1 MRNGG
6 YKIINLKDVNLTS
19 TAAKVAGIHDDIENS
34 FRKPLLLSGITI
46 NGVEKNDAFVAPTV
60 SSGSYLFKVYGGTIT
75 VTSQDMVSFTADA
88 A

>member
-6 YKIINLKDVNLTS
+6 YKIINLKDVDITS
-19 TAAKVAGIHDDIENS
+19 TAKKVVGIHDDIENS

-46 NGVEKNDAFVAPTV
+46 NGAEKNDAFVAPTV

-75 VTSQDMVSFTADA
+75 ITSQDMVSFTADA

>member
-19 TAAKVAGIHDDIENS
+19 TTKKVSGIHDDIENS
-34 FRKPLLLSGITI
+34 YRKPLLLSGITI
-46 NGVEKNDAFVAPTV
+46 NGVEKNDAFVAPTI

-75 VTSQDMVSFTADA
+75 VTSQDMVSFTSDA

>member
-6 YKIINLKDVNLTS
+6 YKIINLNDVSLTS
-19 TAAKVAGIHDDIENS
+19 TAKKVAGIHDDIENS